1 MLRRPRAVEVQSFS
15 KDHIGK
21 HFKPTKKRYTWN
33 LTIEGRPH
41 CIQIYVSELSGKRK
55 MMLDGEVKYT
65 GKAQTGIF
73 FQFPFKLEGHSF
85 CVVQTESEWDLK
97 IDNFSFSRLKINQQ
111 GSQEDWEAYQP
122 ETTSH
127 TDPGTGFRPHPDFLQ
142 PPEEPFK
149 RSWEAPTRSVAVS
162 HLRPADSPPFRSL
175 PDQPI
180 RQQRD
185 VDLLDLSGPTQVPPG
200 SKATFSSKEGLSDL
214 DFFSPPTASPPQNN
228 PFLGP
233 IAAQAS
239 AVYPPAQQYQHLPL
253 RPTPIAHPFSA
264 GLLMH
269 AYANQQ
275 QARRHAFK

>member
-85 CVVQTESEWDLK
+85 CVVQTEIEWDLK

-111 GSQEDWEAYQP
+111 GSREDWDACLPEA
-122 ETTSH
+122 TSH

-142 PPEEPFK
+142 PPEEEPYK
-149 RSWEAPTRSVAVS
+149 RSWEAPTRSVAGS
-162 HLRPADSPPFRSL
+162 HRRPADSPPFRSL
-175 PDQPI
+175 PSQPI
-180 RQQRD
+180 RKQVD

-200 SKATFSSKEGLSDL
+200 SKATFSSKEGLSD
-214 DFFSPPTASPPQNN
+214 DFFFPPIASPPQNN
-228 PFLGP
+228 PFLP
-233 IAAQAS
+233 TAAQ
-239 AVYPPAQQYQHLPL
+239 AVYPPVPPHLPM

-275 QARRHAFK
+275 ARRHAFK